1 MAVGLV
7 AHEYGYTLKYIEGL
21 TPFQISYLVSVVG
34 WIGKL
39 KRDLVGAGH

>member
-7 AHEYGYTLKYIEGL
+7 AHEYGYTLEYIMGL

-34 WIGKL
+34 WIAKL
-39 KRDLVGAGH
+39 KRDRVDDGH